1 MQFQNPIR
9 YVSALSVFAVTFF
22 KKSKL
27 TNDKVIVSSYFLI
40 TAFLMR
46 MSENM
51 IIDNI
56 EDYDNK
62 IETTFLIGFV
72 IAT

>member
-1 MQFQNPIR
+1 
-9 YVSALSVFAVTFF
+9 
-22 KKSKL
+22 
-27 TNDKVIVSSYFLI
+27 
-40 TAFLMR
+40 